1 MTVSSGAYAENLQC
15 KNSYKIFE
23 GIYSDFLSV
32 SNGPEVN
39 LTLLGQL
46 ESKYDYSRLFTRNHP
61 GQLYSNGDW
70 VSVDEYNDQI
80 ILSHAIRL
88 GSRTKYLGI
97 KLKKSKANFL
107 SGVGEVC
114 VVPTEVKL
122 LYLDKEIINRFDN
135 IFVRDLKNNTWRV
148 FMYIGIEHKKDFDE
162 FFPDF
167 PKSVKL
173 SERYSTLDPSFGES
187 IKRTAEIYK
196 AYDIKLTPEMIE
208 QRKEARRIINERRKA
223 NGFE

>member
-1 MTVSSGAYAENLQC
+1 MTVSLGAYAENLQC

-23 GIYSDFLSV
+23 GIYSDLLSV

-196 AYDIKLTPEMIE
+196 AYDIELTPEMIE